1 MVPDTTPVTATIVAT
16 AQRLGVDRLCVHAD
30 TWALTATR
38 GDAEHERAAL
48 MMGCLLASTRAALG
62 YPARPVA
69 MPPGATFEQSPD
81 EHASGDWNVVACAA
95 PYLPRPATTLGLGD
109 TFMAGCL
116 LVLGQ
121 PTRPVTAED
130 PARALPVAGE
140 DYPTITNGG
149 NK

>member
-1 MVPDTTPVTATIVAT
+1 MPGDTPVTGTIVAT
-16 AQRLGVDRLCVHAD
+16 ARRLGVDRLCVHAD

-38 GDAEHERAAL
+38 GDAEQERAAL
-48 MMGCLLASTRAALG
+48 MVGCLLASTRAALG

-69 MPPGATFEQSPD
+69 TPPGAIFEQPPD
-81 EHASGDWNVVACAA
+81 EHNGGDWNVVACAA

-121 PTRPVTAED
+121 SKRPVGTDD
-130 PARALPVAGE
+130 PALPVTE
-140 DYPTITNGG
+140 
-149 NK
+149 